1 MSASWHV
8 NDRDRTVG
16 SLAVRIVR
24 LRGRHRVVVRPG
36 HALLLMPLRGDPH
49 VAVEGEG
56 DAAAAPVFDA
66 PALLLAHGVA
76 ALRLDAPDAACLVVE
91 CARERVNAVASARLG
106 DGRRLA
112 RGVVSLD
119 RAPALHA
126 LLRRLML
133 AGAGAVAG
141 DGDALAA
148 VEAEFYPVLVAA
160 LLDGSDG
167 AARLQPMR
175 AVSEAMQILRTRLDL
190 PVDLEALATM
200 VGVTP
205 QTLRKGFRL
214 CVGATVKEFAAAVR
228 LDWARDRLA
237 GGRETRPVAALAQ
250 QLGYASATHF
260 SRSYVRRF
268 GETPSQTRAR
278 TARMAA

>member
-8 NDRDRTVG
+8 NDRDRAVG

-36 HALLLMPLRGDPH
+36 HALLLLPLRGDPR
-49 VAVEGEG
+49 VAVEGEA
-56 DAAAAPVFDA
+56 AAAAPVFDA
-66 PALLLAHGVA
+66 PSLLLAHGVA
-76 ALRLDAPDAACLVVE
+76 ALRLDAVDAACLVVE
-91 CARERVNAVASARLG
+91 FARERVNAVASARLG
-106 DGRRLA
+106 DGRRLS
-112 RGVVSLD
+112 RGVVALD

-133 AGAGAVAG
+133 VGAGAMAG
-141 DGDALAA
+141 DDEALAA
-148 VEAEFYPVLVAA
+148 VEAEFYLLLVAA
-160 LLDGSDG
+160 LLDGPDA

-214 CVGATVKEFAAAVR
+214 CVGATVKEYAAAVR
-228 LDWARDRLA
+228 LDWARERLA